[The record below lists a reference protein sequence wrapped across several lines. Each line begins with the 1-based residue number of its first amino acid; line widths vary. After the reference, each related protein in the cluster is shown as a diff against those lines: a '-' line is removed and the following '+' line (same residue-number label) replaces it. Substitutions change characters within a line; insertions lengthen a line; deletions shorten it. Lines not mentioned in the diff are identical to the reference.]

1 MKILR
6 YAALLALAAI
16 PLLLTRK
23 EQQKKPAEVVESD
36 HIFDMELSA
45 E

>member
-1 MKILR
+1 MRILK

-23 EQQKKPAEVVESD
+23 EQKKPAEVVESD
-36 HIFDMELSA
+36 HIFDMELTA
-45 E
+45 D